1 MASAT
6 SAAAAAEY
14 DSVTSCMFAS
24 MSAPSQVDYKST
36 TLMQVLVQVKAK
48 GPPSE
53 EDSSI
58 AAQLMRLQD
67 PKTGKLLA
75 DKYLLPQ
82 ISVLFWA
89 GFDTTGNTMA
99 WTLFCI
105 SQHPE
110 VGSQLPTLPTVF
122 DCPAFGITFKP
133 LFSRI
138 PISPPLPDPLL
149 HTPDPFLPP
158 PFPPPLQP
166 LRKNCCTTLRCSV
179 AYTHILC

>member
-1 MASAT
+1 
-6 SAAAAAEY
+6 
-14 DSVTSCMFAS
+14 VH
-24 MSAPSQVDYKST
+24 
-36 TLMQVLVQVKAK
+36 VQVKAK

-67 PKTGKLLA
+67 PNTGQVLA

-110 VGSQLPTLPTVF
+110 VGSQLSTLPTVL
-122 DCPAFGITFKP
+122 DW
-133 LFSRI
+133 
-138 PISPPLPDPLL
+138 PPL
-149 HTPDPFLPP
+149 
-158 PFPPPLQP
+158 
-166 LRKNCCTTLRCSV
+166 CITLRPLPTHPNSPAPSLRTLGRV
-179 AYTHILC
+179 AIVPVLVLKALKGC

>member
-1 MASAT
+1 MHRLRLFGTWLAFAVCAQVRRMAFAHQKLIKGPLQHHAA
-6 SAAAAAEY
+6 AAAAAEH
-14 DSVTSCMFAS
+14 DSVTSCRDCIAGI
-24 MSAPSQVDYKST
+24 SAPSEVEYKSAK
-36 TLMQVLVQVKAK
+36 LMQVLVQVKAK

-67 PKTGKLLA
+67 PKTGQMLA

-110 VGSQLPTLPTVF
+110 VVLQLST
-122 DCPAFGITFKP
+122 
-133 LFSRI
+133 
-138 PISPPLPDPLL
+138 
-149 HTPDPFLPP
+149 
-158 PFPPPLQP
+158 
-166 LRKNCCTTLRCSV
+166 
-179 AYTHILC
+179 

>member
-1 MASAT
+1 
-6 SAAAAAEY
+6 
-14 DSVTSCMFAS
+14 
-24 MSAPSQVDYKST
+24 
-36 TLMQVLVQVKAK
+36 MQVLVQVKAK

-67 PKTGKLLA
+67 PKTGKVLA

-110 VGSQLPTLPTVF
+110 VGSQLPTLPTVLT
-122 DCPAFGITFKP
+122 CSAFVITFKLVFCP
-133 LFSRI
+133 LTVPTPSTS
-138 PISPPLPDPLL
+138 SPPSHARPNSLPL
-149 HTPDPFLPP
+149 
-158 PFPPPLQP
+158 PFPPLHHPSNSQDDL
-166 LRKNCCTTLRCSV
+166 L
-179 AYTHILC
+179 YTVVLLVPTSYTEH